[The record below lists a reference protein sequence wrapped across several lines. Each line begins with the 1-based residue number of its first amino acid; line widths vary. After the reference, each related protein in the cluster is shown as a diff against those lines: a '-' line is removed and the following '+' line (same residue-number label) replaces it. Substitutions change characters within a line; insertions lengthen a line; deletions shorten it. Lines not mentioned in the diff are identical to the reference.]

1 MNFEN
6 IFLSKKELKRLRKLA
21 GANRLLLQVPED
33 TKLINLHLIEHA
45 LLRDSNGNAL
55 GWHCRIKDTGEN
67 YLKYHDRRNAERR
80 SDRLH
85 DWLIAIVSILG
96 GAFLS
101 EPLWNLLRQV
111 FGHP

>member
-6 IFLSKKELKRLRKLA
+6 IFLSKKELNRLRKLA
-21 GANRLLLQVPED
+21 KSSQLLPQVPED
-33 TKLINLHLIEHA
+33 TKLINKYLTEHH
-45 LLRDSNGNAL
+45 LLRDENGNIL
-55 GWHCRIKDTGEN
+55 GWHCRIVDRGRD
-67 YLKYHDRRNAERR
+67 YLKYHDRRSAERR

-85 DWLIAIVSILG
+85 DWLIAIASILG

>member
-6 IFLSKKELKRLRKLA
+6 IFLSKKELKRIKKLA
-21 GANRLLLQVPED
+21 QSSQPLPQVPED
-33 TKLINLHLIEHA
+33 TKLINKDLAAHDF
-45 LLRDSNGNAL
+45 LRDENGNIL
-55 GWHCRIKDTGEN
+55 GWHCRIADTGRD
-67 YLKYHDRRNAERR
+67 YLQYHKRRNAERR
-80 SDRLH
+80 SERLH
-85 DWLIAIVSILG
+85 DWLIAIASMLG